1 MEPPLLQAYFT
12 EESSAYTEPAMIEPS
27 SQPQQPTSGGPAGG
41 GAVQRD
47 RVVGAFMA
55 LLAEKRFE
63 DIGLAEIARRADVP
77 LSDVRA
83 KYASKIEMLAAHMRE
98 VDRAVLDGIDPGMAD
113 EPPRERLFD
122 VLMRRLD
129 LLAPD
134 KAAVRSLQR
143 SVMFNPGLTLA
154 LNGLAMR
161 SMQWMLTAADISAS
175 GTKGM
180 MRAQGLALLFASA
193 LRTWV
198 DDDDPGQAR
207 TLAALDRAMS
217 SGQRWAGFL
226 DDLFRIP
233 EAACRAR
240 RAFSRRRPHEDRSRE
255 SAAA

>member
-1 MEPPLLQAYFT
+1 MVDQSSRPP
-12 EESSAYTEPAMIEPS
+12 
-27 SQPQQPTSGGPAGG
+27 QPPGGGSGG
-41 GAVQRD
+41 VQRD
-47 RVVGAFMA
+47 PIVGAFMA

-63 DIGLAEIARRADVP
+63 DVGFAEIARRAGVS
-77 LSDVRA
+77 LSELRT
-83 KYASKIEMLAAHMRE
+83 KHASKIEMLAAHMRE
-98 VDRAVLDGIDPGMAD
+98 VDRAVLDGIDPAMAD

-129 LLAPD
+129 MLAPD

-143 SVMFNPGLTLA
+143 SVMLNPGLTLA
-154 LNGLAMR
+154 LNGLAVR
-161 SMQWMLTAADISAS
+161 TMQWMLTAADISAS
-175 GTKGM
+175 GPKGM
-180 MRAQGLALLFASA
+180 VRAQGLALLFASV

-207 TLAALDRAMS
+207 TLASLDRALS

-233 EAACRAR
+233 EAACSAR
-240 RAFSRRRPHEDRSRE
+240 RAFRRRRGDDRGQE

>member
-1 MEPPLLQAYFT
+1 MSEP
-12 EESSAYTEPAMIEPS
+12 SSPS
-27 SQPQQPTSGGPAGG
+27 SQPT
-41 GAVQRD
+41 VQRD
-47 RVVGAFMA
+47 RIVGAFMA

-63 DIGLAEIARRADVP
+63 DIGFAEIARRADVS
-77 LSDVRA
+77 LSELRA
-83 KYASKIEMLAAHMRE
+83 KHSSKIEMLAAHMRE

-134 KAAVRSLQR
+134 RAAVRSLQR
-143 SVMFNPGLTLA
+143 SVMLNPGLTFA
-154 LNGLAMR
+154 LNGLAVR
-161 SMQWMLTAADISAS
+161 SMQWMLTAADISAN
-175 GTKGM
+175 GPKGM
-180 MRAQGLALLFASA
+180 MRAQGLSLLFASV
-193 LRTWV
+193 LRTWM

-217 SGQRWAGFL
+217 SGQRWAGLL

-233 EAACRAR
+233 EAACNVR
-240 RAFSRRRPHEDRSRE
+240 RAFSRRRPYEDRGRGE